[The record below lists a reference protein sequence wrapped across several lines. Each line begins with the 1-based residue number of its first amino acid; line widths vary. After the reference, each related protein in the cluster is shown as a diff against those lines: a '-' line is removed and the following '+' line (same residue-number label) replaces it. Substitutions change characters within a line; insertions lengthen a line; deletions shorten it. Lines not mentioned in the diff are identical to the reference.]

1 MKAGT
6 FNIHV
11 LILLSACLAGFAGIA
26 RGQGDVLV
34 DADGFFD
41 TTFGDLQEEL
51 ETVRDE
57 GKTALMVM
65 FETPECPW
73 CARMKKQVMNR
84 AAVQSFYGE
93 HFRCI
98 ALNAEGDLLV
108 VDFDGNE
115 VPEKEFALKSLR
127 VRATPVFAFFN
138 PQGELVAR
146 YTGAL
151 KNAQDFILLG
161 EYVLEEKYLESSF
174 TRFRRAHQS
183 APEARI
189 QG

>member
-6 FNIHV
+6 FNIPV
-11 LILLSACLAGFAGIA
+11 LVLLLACLVGFTGIA
-26 RGQGDVLV
+26 RGQEEMLV
-34 DADGFFD
+34 DSDGFFD

-57 GKTALMVM
+57 GKIALMVM

-73 CARMKKQVMNR
+73 CTRMKKQVMNR
-84 AAVQSFYGE
+84 ASVQSFYGE

-98 ALNAEGDLLV
+98 ALNAEGDLPV

-115 VPEKEFALKSLR
+115 LPEKEFALKSLR

-138 PQGELVAR
+138 PDGELVAR

-174 TRFRRAHQS
+174 TRFRRAQQS
-183 APEARI
+183 GSGSQT